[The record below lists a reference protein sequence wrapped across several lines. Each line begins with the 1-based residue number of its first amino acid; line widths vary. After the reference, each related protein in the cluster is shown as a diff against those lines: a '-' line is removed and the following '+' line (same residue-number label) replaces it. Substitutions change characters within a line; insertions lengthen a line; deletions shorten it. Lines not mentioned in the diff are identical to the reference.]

1 MYLTDLN
8 SLSVTNM
15 FWQISNDGNLLPT
28 PVQVP
33 AVALGVAERADVI
46 IDFAPFAGRTL
57 YIENRLEQTNGQ
69 GPTGNV
75 LAAGTG
81 NLYLKIVVDGPTVA
95 DNSVNPATG
104 PLFYSLPSTAAQPR
118 VQHSFNFDRTRN
130 GQWVINDQFFNC
142 DTVRF
147 TVQQNSVEQWEL
159 QGGFGWSHPVHNLF
173 GERQTLIGAPEL
185 FGSSCTRRSFR
196 SSHP

>member
-8 SLSVTNM
+8 NLSVTNM

-46 IDFAPFAGRTL
+46 IDFAPVAGRTL
-57 YIENRLEQTNGQ
+57 YIENRLEQRNGQ

-75 LAAGTG
+75 LTAGTG

-104 PLFYSLPSTAAQPR
+104 PCSTRCRARRRSPGSGARSTSTGRATASGSSTTSSSTATPCASRFSRPRWSTGSSTGDSAGAIPSTSTSRSSRSLP
-118 VQHSFNFDRTRN
+118 
-130 GQWVINDQFFNC
+130 
-142 DTVRF
+142 
-147 TVQQNSVEQWEL
+147 
-159 QGGFGWSHPVHNLF
+159 
-173 GERQTLIGAPEL
+173 ERP
-185 FGSSCTRRSFR
+185 
-196 SSHP
+196 